1 MSEERSSVAAD
12 KALVRRASE
21 ASVVVALLLIAS
33 KLYAYWVTDSVAML
47 SSLMDSALDA
57 AASLLNL
64 LAIRHAQAPADRGHR
79 FGHGKAEP
87 LAGLGQAAFIAGSS
101 VFLVLEAGH
110 RFVSPVPV
118 ANSLIGIAVSGFS
131 IIATL
136 ALVTYQRHVMRRTR
150 SLAVSADSLHYQGDL
165 LLNGSVIAAL
175 ALGYVVPW
183 PYFDPIFG
191 LLIGV
196 FILSSAWSILRQSL
210 QALMDHELPDADRQA
225 IRDICCAHPDV
236 TGVHDIRTRA
246 AGQDIFIQLHLELD
260 GTLPL
265 LRAHEIADGVEEAIR
280 QRFPGAEVI
289 IHQDPK
295 QILEPHARAAP

>member
-1 MSEERSSVAAD
+1 MSDTRSSVAAD

-21 ASVVVALLLIAS
+21 ASVAVALLLIAS
-33 KLYAYWVTDSVAML
+33 KLYAYWVTDSVAVL

-64 LAIRHAQAPADRGHR
+64 LAIHHAQTPADRDHR

-87 LAGLGQAAFIAGSS
+87 LAGLGQSAFIAGSS
-101 VFLVLEAGH
+101 VFLVLEAAH
-110 RFVSPVPV
+110 RFVTPMPVT
-118 ANSLIGIAVSGFS
+118 NSLVGIIVGGGS
-131 IIATL
+131 IVATL
-136 ALVTYQRHVMRRTR
+136 ALVAFQRYVMRRTR

-175 ALGYVVPW
+175 ALGYVSPW

-191 LLIGV
+191 LLIGL
-196 FILSSAWSILRQSL
+196 FILSSAWSIARQSL
-210 QALMDHELPDADRQA
+210 HALMDHELPDEDRRA
-225 IRDICCAHPDV
+225 IQDLCRAHPDV
-236 TGVHDIRTRA
+236 TGVHDLRTRA

-265 LRAHEIADGVEEAIR
+265 LRAHEIADGVENAIR
-280 QRFPGAEVI
+280 ARFPGAEVI

-295 QILEPHARAAP
+295 QILEPHARVVL